1 MLAEFERTEDE
12 RGLARTH
19 WLLFLLRWQ
28 TSQATLAAEQARL
41 AAEHARKAG
50 DAGLR
55 SRALGWYI
63 ATLMYG
69 PRKASEVATEL
80 DTIERERPG
89 PYLAACLALGR
100 AEVERRHA
108 RFAAA
113 HELAGKA
120 VAGFRELGMPVMA
133 ATSEQS
139 DGMIALSEGDA
150 AAARTALERSEAI
163 LGEFEAGA
171 IRASTLALLAQAHV
185 RLGAIEEARTAVEQA
200 EALSAPGEVFN
211 FVMTHSARAQLAATA
226 GDAGEAERW
235 ARSAVEH
242 AARSDFVAFQAEA
255 LLALARLLS
264 TQGRVDEARTE
275 ATRAL
280 HLYQGTD
287 DLPGTEAATR
297 VIEGRDP
304 EDALPLLRSP
314 GTERS

>member
-1 MLAEFERTEDE
+1 
-12 RGLARTH
+12 
-19 WLLFLLRWQ
+19 
-28 TSQATLAAEQARL
+28 
-41 AAEHARKAG
+41 
-50 DAGLR
+50 
-55 SRALGWYI
+55 
-63 ATLMYG
+63 MYG

-185 RLGAIEEARTAVEQA
+185 RLGAIEEARAALEQA

-211 FVMTHSARAQLAATA
+211 FVMTHSARARLAATA